1 MHYNIMPF
9 DMCMVIIILFF
20 FSNVVLFT
28 FGYYS
33 IKKYQTNRSLKL
45 SKELFALYVKLNQV
59 TKESKTL
66 DIDQNLS
73 LRLTDN
79 SRRSLVLMFGWLGS
93 KEKHLEHYKKLYLN
107 KGYDVLGVR

>member
-1 MHYNIMPF
+1 
-9 DMCMVIIILFF
+9 MCKVMRILFLFAYLVLFIIIFR
-20 FSNVVLFT
+20 
-28 FGYYS
+28 YYS
-33 IKKYQTNRSLKL
+33 IKKYINNRSLKL
-45 SKELFALYVKLNQV
+45 SKKLFAFNVELNQV
-59 TKESKTL
+59 TKETKTL

-93 KEKHLEHYKKLYLN
+93 REKHLKHYKKLYLN